1 MIGKGGGEIITCCC
15 KDYCNP
21 VLTFVY
27 KMTTAVSLNGSQTS
41 RIKHLH
47 ILYKRRD

>member
-1 MIGKGGGEIITCCC
+1 MIGKGGGEIITCC
-15 KDYCNP
+15 CNP